1 MIYIGNFL
9 LTTNQQ
15 EEKEEERRH
24 GEFHLAIQADTRKE
38 ALDRFKQRIHE
49 FRETSSLFEGV
60 CRVFL
65 VQILELND
73 IPRKTA
79 VMTHYKS
86 IIGDPA
92 MPYIACANPSESTE
106 KCRIFDW
113 KENMPEIDGRDSDL
127 FMEFN
132 S

>member
-9 LTTNQQ
+9 HTTNQE

-24 GEFHLAIQADTRKE
+24 GEFHLAIHADTRKE
-38 ALDRFKQRIHE
+38 ALDRFEQRIRE
-49 FRETSSLFEGV
+49 FRETSSLFEGE
-60 CRVFL
+60 CRIFL
-65 VQILELND
+65 VQVLEMDD
-73 IPRKTA
+73 IPHQRA

-113 KENMPEIDGRDSDL
+113 KENLPEIDGRNSDL
-127 FMEFN
+127 FLEFRT
-132 S
+132 

>member
-9 LTTNQQ
+9 HTTNQQ

-24 GEFHLAIQADTRKE
+24 GEFHLVIQADSRRE
-38 ALDRFKQRIHE
+38 ALDRFESRIRE
-49 FRETSSLFEGV
+49 FRESSSLFEGE
-60 CRVFL
+60 CRIFL
-65 VQILELND
+65 VQVLELD
-73 IPRKTA
+73 AIPRQKP

-92 MPYIACANPSESTE
+92 MPYIGCAHPSEAAE
-106 KCRIFDW
+106 KCRIFNW
-113 KENMPEIDGRDSDL
+113 KENKPEVDGQDSDL
-127 FMEFN
+127 FMEFT

>member
-9 LTTNQQ
+9 LATNQQ
-15 EEKEEERRH
+15 EEKEEARRH
-24 GEFHLAIQADTRKE
+24 GEFHLAIQADTRKK
-38 ALDRFKQRIHE
+38 ALDRFKQRIRE
-49 FRETSSLFEGV
+49 IRETSSLFEGE
-60 CRVFL
+60 CRIFL
-65 VQILELND
+65 VQTLELDD
-73 IPRKTA
+73 IPHKIA

-92 MPYIACANPSESTE
+92 MPYIACANPSDSTE
-106 KCRIFDW
+106 KCRIFNW

-127 FMEFN
+127 FMEFR